1 MNIEKVIEE
10 NKGLVID
17 IANSFYKRNRD
28 YDVEDLIQTG
38 YLSVINSIGKYNK
51 KRGKLST
58 FLTHC
63 IKNDLIKYTQSNSTN
78 FVSINNIPENQLVN
92 SGELSVDE
100 FLDEKDSVFNQVIKM
115 RMEKVSDQKIADSM
129 NIKLSKVKKIKTK
142 FLKRIEANK

>member
-17 IANSFYKRNRD
+17 IANSFYKSNRD

>member
-51 KRGKLST
+51 KRGMLST

-78 FVSINNIPENQLVN
+78 FVSINNIPENKLVN